1 MADRQVA
8 NQWIANGGEKMNVKM
23 SRKWLVSLSVTL
35 GMLILLWAIGSAMAQ
50 GPEPQGDISAAAT
63 VNSRISYQGVLT
75 EGGTPVTGNRNMVF
89 SFYTNN
95 TCSAVAVLQVTKNNV
110 PVTDGLFSVE
120 LDVTHAVFWGQG
132 LWLEV
137 EVGGTSI
144 GCKEILPVPYALS
157 LRPGAEIKGEPTA
170 WDGWVLRVNM
180 DGTWPSGKA
189 VLGSTAT
196 GSAVYGE
203 SAGGYGV
210 NGYSDNGYAVR
221 GVDAGTETARGYGG
235 YFTSDN
241 GVGVYGY
248 SGADRT
254 VSNNYAPGVYGRS
267 ANGVGVYGVSESS
280 APSAGVY
287 GQASTGSA
295 VRGESSDGYGVYG
308 YSDNTYAVQGQSV
321 NSVGGYFT
329 SNEGYGIRVNTDGNN
344 HWDHAGYFTADW
356 GYGIYALSDE
366 NMAIRG
372 EAGDIS
378 GMWQPGGQVGV
389 VGIGEDRGVYGS
401 SRDREGVY
409 GVSVNGEGVYG
420 SSEHSHGVYGWAQG
434 SATDQGYG
442 GYFYSSNYRGLYA
455 SSASSYYAGYFVNR
469 GGSGWPGLY
478 VDGTLYTTG
487 AKTGYVVDICF
498 NEGPGLLETGDVVV
512 VTGFSEPVVGE
523 IPVIRV
529 HKATEA
535 ESTGVVGVVDQSFT
549 LEASPDDEGRSVPKP
564 VGGAAHIASGTA
576 ISPGKYLS
584 VVTLGSFKAIKVDA
598 SYGDIQPGDLLVSS
612 PNPGYAMRVEDPRVG
627 TIIGKALGA
636 LVEGTGVIPVLITL
650 H

>member
-1 MADRQVA
+1 
-8 NQWIANGGEKMNVKM
+8 M
-23 SRKWLVSLSVTL
+23 SHRWLVSLSVTL
-35 GMLILLWAIGSAMAQ
+35 GLLILLWAIGSALAQ
-50 GPEPQGDISAAAT
+50 EPEPKADLSAAAT

-75 EGGTPVTGNRNMVF
+75 EGGTPVNGNRNMVF
-89 SFYTNN
+89 DFYANN
-95 TCSAVAVLQVTKNNV
+95 SCSGIAVLQVIKNNV
-110 PVTDGLFSVE
+110 PVTNGLFSVE
-120 LDVTHAVFWGQG
+120 LDVTHGVFWGQG

-137 EVGGTSI
+137 EVDGTSI

-157 LRPGAEIKGEPTA
+157 LRPGAEIAGEPTA

-180 DGTWPSGKA
+180 DGTYATGKA

-203 SAGGYGV
+203 SASGYGV
-210 NGYSDNGYAVR
+210 SGHSDNGYAVR

-235 YFTSDN
+235 YFTSNN

-267 ANGVGVYGVSESS
+267 ANGVGVYGVSEGTQ
-280 APSAGVY
+280 AGLH
-287 GQASTGSA
+287 
-295 VRGESSDGYGVYG
+295 GES
-308 YSDNTYAVQGQSV
+308 A
-321 NSVGGYFT
+321 
-329 SNEGYGIRVNTDGNN
+329 E
-344 HWDHAGYFTADW
+344 
-356 GYGIYALSDE
+356 
-366 NMAIRG
+366 
-372 EAGDIS
+372 
-378 GMWQPGGQVGV
+378 
-389 VGIGEDRGVYGS
+389 
-401 SRDREGVY
+401 
-409 GVSVNGEGVYG
+409 
-420 SSEHSHGVYGWAQG
+420 
-434 SATDQGYG
+434 GYG
-442 GYFYSSNYRGLYA
+442 GYFYSSNYRGLRA
-455 SSASSYYAGYFVNR
+455 SSASDFYAGYFVNR

-512 VTGFSEPVVGE
+512 VTGFGESVVGE

-535 ESTGVVGVVDQSFT
+535 ESTGVVGVVDQPYT

-564 VGGAAHIASGTA
+564 VGGAARIASGTA

-627 TIIGKALGA
+627 TVIGKALGE
-636 LVEGTGVIPVLITL
+636 LVEGTGVMPVLITL